1 VNRHRQH
8 LRAAV
13 RHLRRAD
20 PVMRRLIDRV
30 GPCRLELRSDRFLAL
45 ARAIIFQQISGRAA
59 QTIFSRVEA
68 AAAPAGITPQAI
80 ATLTPEQMRAAGLSA
95 PKAKYLASLARLA
108 LDGTLRLEDLA
119 ARPDHEVIEHLVQ
132 APGIGEWTAQ
142 MFLIFSLGRP
152 DVLPLDDLGVRVAIR
167 NLYGFKSV
175 PSKRTCERIARPW
188 RPYAS
193 VASWYC
199 WRSHE
204 LKD

>member
-1 VNRHRQH
+1 VKRHRKH
-8 LRAAV
+8 LLDAV
-13 RHLRRAD
+13 GHLRRAD

-30 GPCRLELRSDRFLAL
+30 GPCRLELRLERFLAL

-59 QTIFSRVEA
+59 QTIYSRVEA
-68 AAAPAGITPQAI
+68 AVAPDEITAESI
-80 ATLTPEQMRAAGLSA
+80 ARLTPEQMRAAGLSR
-95 PKAKYLASLARLA
+95 PKAKYLAGLSRMV
-108 LDGTLRLEDLA
+108 LDGVLQLEPLD
-119 ARPDHEVIEHLVQ
+119 RRKDHEVIEHLVQ

-152 DVLPLDDLGVRVAIR
+152 DILPLGDLGVRVAIR

-175 PSKRTCERIARPW
+175 PSERTCERIARPW
-188 RPYAS
+188 RPYAT

>member
-1 VNRHRQH
+1 MSGHSQH
-8 LRAAV
+8 MRDAV

-30 GPCRLELRSDRFLAL
+30 GPCRLELRRGRFLSL

-59 QTIFSRVEA
+59 ATIYGRVEA
-68 AAAPAGITPQAI
+68 AVAPDEITAESIARLTPQ
-80 ATLTPEQMRAAGLSA
+80 EMRAAGLSA
-95 PKAKYLASLARLA
+95 PKAKYLAGLSRLV
-108 LDGTLRLEDLA
+108 LDGVLQLEPLS
-119 ARPDHEVIEHLVQ
+119 RWKDHEVIEHLVQ

-167 NLYGFKSV
+167 NLYGFKSI
-175 PSKRTCERIARPW
+175 PAKRTCERIARPW
-188 RPYAS
+188 RPYAT